1 MQFLERRMFSE
12 GGGVDPINPYFYVTS
27 DNKQVPLNVDK
38 LYEVLTTAGISE
50 LSALIQNPDV
60 TYSPETQELF
70 RRVVGERA
78 AQASGT
84 TPNNIVFGEV
94 LPDFLD
100 LRSGL
105 TDIGGFVKDTGLE
118 AIEKV
123 VGLGRGFMADQGE
136 PQDLFVSE
144 RYPFKRKKEITP
156 PQLADIP
163 QITED
168 MSFPEKLATAIRG
181 GAISVA
187 NIGSALASGAAQS
200 SFLPDR
206 AGLLRMGFSNEELDA
221 ILKRAQEGEIRD
233 FQEEVSKLTDKD
245 EDVVETAVVSEVP
258 EEPELPRGIVEIRNI
273 DPDSYEDDTI
283 RRLQYERDMITRD
296 DLGRPLPDTQLL
308 QSREIQE
315 ALDEIRPAEV
325 KVDVD
330 KTEIE
335 SLADIEEKFA
345 GLSEDEISEELEK
358 EQKKFLDENL
368 DLSVQ
373 KPTLD
378 VASFDEEEDDTLRDT
393 FGDSISKKIDEPG
406 FFGSNRFLDFIRETG
421 KELIEKGQ
429 IGPGLAAGAAKA
441 AEVRAARELAE
452 ETRQKTFLDKVAIEK
467 IKANLKDLEGVSASD
482 AEKIAKREEAVA
494 EDLANFDK
502 NRRTLSNL
510 NKAISIIDA
519 GGAGGLQG
527 LFGEVSDMII
537 AAAKQG
543 NPGKKFDDLEPRT
556 KANAILNVLRQA
568 NVREI
573 LGESGKTISNL
584 DRQIV
589 EEVFGDIKV
598 TTPISVTIKKLE
610 DSRNSI
616 INNLEK
622 AQNRVMLHADFFK
635 RLKVQSA
642 VMDTNSSI
650 LDLLRNFS
658 TANATS
664 YIASDA
670 DSAGEI
676 IDTTLAD

>member
-315 ALDEIRPAEV
+315 ALDQIRPAEV

-335 SLADIEEKFA
+335 SLADVEEKFA

-482 AEKIAKREEAVA
+482 AEKIAKREELVA
-494 EDLANFDK
+494 EDLASFDK

>member
-315 ALDEIRPAEV
+315 ALDQIRPAEV

-335 SLADIEEKFA
+335 SLADVEEKFA

>member
-315 ALDEIRPAEV
+315 ALDQIRPAEV

-335 SLADIEEKFA
+335 SLADVEEKFA

-368 DLSVQ
+368 DLNVQ

-482 AEKIAKREEAVA
+482 AEKIAKREELVA
-494 EDLANFDK
+494 EDLASFDK

>member
-78 AQASGT
+78 AQASGA
-84 TPNNIVFGEV
+84 TPNNIVFGEL

-123 VGLGRGFMADQGE
+123 VGFGRGFMADQGE

-156 PQLADIP
+156 PQLAEIP

-168 MSFPEKLATAIRG
+168 MSFPEKLGTAIRG

-187 NIGSALASGAAQS
+187 NIASALGSGAAQS
-200 SFLPDR
+200 SFVPDR
-206 AGLLRMGFSNEELDA
+206 SGLLRMGFSNEELDA

-315 ALDEIRPAEV
+315 ALDQIRPAEV

-335 SLADIEEKFA
+335 SLADVEEKFA

-368 DLSVQ
+368 DLNVQ

-393 FGDSISKKIDEPG
+393 FGDPISKKIDQPG

-452 ETRQKTFLDKVAIEK
+452 ETREKTFLDKVAIEK

-482 AEKIAKREEAVA
+482 AEKIAKREELVA

-670 DSAGEI
+670 DSVGEI

>member
-1 MQFLERRMFSE
+1 M
-12 GGGVDPINPYFYVTS
+12 
-27 DNKQVPLNVDK
+27 
-38 LYEVLTTAGISE
+38 
-50 LSALIQNPDV
+50 
-60 TYSPETQELF
+60 
-70 RRVVGERA
+70 
-78 AQASGT
+78 
-84 TPNNIVFGEV
+84 
-94 LPDFLD
+94 
-100 LRSGL
+100 
-105 TDIGGFVKDTGLE
+105 
-118 AIEKV
+118 
-123 VGLGRGFMADQGE
+123 
-136 PQDLFVSE
+136 
-144 RYPFKRKKEITP
+144 
-156 PQLADIP
+156 
-163 QITED
+163 
-168 MSFPEKLATAIRG
+168 
-181 GAISVA
+181 
-187 NIGSALASGAAQS
+187 
-200 SFLPDR
+200 
-206 AGLLRMGFSNEELDA
+206 
-221 ILKRAQEGEIRD
+221 
-233 FQEEVSKLTDKD
+233 
-245 EDVVETAVVSEVP
+245 
-258 EEPELPRGIVEIRNI
+258 
-273 DPDSYEDDTI
+273 
-283 RRLQYERDMITRD
+283 
-296 DLGRPLPDTQLL
+296 
-308 QSREIQE
+308 
-315 ALDEIRPAEV
+315 
-325 KVDVD
+325 
-330 KTEIE
+330 
-335 SLADIEEKFA
+335 
-345 GLSEDEISEELEK
+345 
-358 EQKKFLDENL
+358 
-368 DLSVQ
+368 
-373 KPTLD
+373 
-378 VASFDEEEDDTLRDT
+378 
-393 FGDSISKKIDEPG
+393 
-406 FFGSNRFLDFIRETG
+406 
-421 KELIEKGQ
+421 
-429 IGPGLAAGAAKA
+429 
-441 AEVRAARELAE
+441 
-452 ETRQKTFLDKVAIEK
+452 
-467 IKANLKDLEGVSASD
+467 EGVSASD
-482 AEKIAKREEAVA
+482 AEKIAKREELVA
-494 EDLANFDK
+494 EDLASFDK

>member
-156 PQLADIP
+156 PQLAEIP

-168 MSFPEKLATAIRG
+168 MSFPEKLTTAIRG

-187 NIGSALASGAAQS
+187 NIASALGSGAAQS

-315 ALDEIRPAEV
+315 ALDQIRPAEV

-335 SLADIEEKFA
+335 SLADVEEKFA

-368 DLSVQ
+368 DLNVQ

-482 AEKIAKREEAVA
+482 AEKIAKREELVA
-494 EDLANFDK
+494 EDLASFDK

>member
-315 ALDEIRPAEV
+315 ALY
-325 KVDVD
+325 
-330 KTEIE
+330 
-335 SLADIEEKFA
+335 
-345 GLSEDEISEELEK
+345 
-358 EQKKFLDENL
+358 
-368 DLSVQ
+368 
-373 KPTLD
+373 
-378 VASFDEEEDDTLRDT
+378 LR
-393 FGDSISKKIDEPG
+393 K
-406 FFGSNRFLDFIRETG
+406 
-421 KELIEKGQ
+421 
-429 IGPGLAAGAAKA
+429 
-441 AEVRAARELAE
+441 
-452 ETRQKTFLDKVAIEK
+452 
-467 IKANLKDLEGVSASD
+467 
-482 AEKIAKREEAVA
+482 
-494 EDLANFDK
+494 
-502 NRRTLSNL
+502 
-510 NKAISIIDA
+510 
-519 GGAGGLQG
+519 
-527 LFGEVSDMII
+527 
-537 AAAKQG
+537 
-543 NPGKKFDDLEPRT
+543 
-556 KANAILNVLRQA
+556 
-568 NVREI
+568 
-573 LGESGKTISNL
+573 
-584 DRQIV
+584 
-589 EEVFGDIKV
+589 
-598 TTPISVTIKKLE
+598 
-610 DSRNSI
+610 
-616 INNLEK
+616 
-622 AQNRVMLHADFFK
+622 
-635 RLKVQSA
+635 
-642 VMDTNSSI
+642 
-650 LDLLRNFS
+650 
-658 TANATS
+658 
-664 YIASDA
+664 
-670 DSAGEI
+670 
-676 IDTTLAD
+676 

>member
-1 MQFLERRMFSE
+1 
-12 GGGVDPINPYFYVTS
+12 
-27 DNKQVPLNVDK
+27 
-38 LYEVLTTAGISE
+38 
-50 LSALIQNPDV
+50 
-60 TYSPETQELF
+60 
-70 RRVVGERA
+70 
-78 AQASGT
+78 
-84 TPNNIVFGEV
+84 
-94 LPDFLD
+94 
-100 LRSGL
+100 
-105 TDIGGFVKDTGLE
+105 
-118 AIEKV
+118 
-123 VGLGRGFMADQGE
+123 
-136 PQDLFVSE
+136 
-144 RYPFKRKKEITP
+144 
-156 PQLADIP
+156 
-163 QITED
+163 
-168 MSFPEKLATAIRG
+168 
-181 GAISVA
+181 
-187 NIGSALASGAAQS
+187 
-200 SFLPDR
+200 
-206 AGLLRMGFSNEELDA
+206 MGFSNEELDA
-221 ILKRAQEGEIRD
+221 ILKRAQEGDIRD
-233 FQEEVSKLTDKD
+233 FQEEVSKLTGKD
-245 EDVVETAVVSEVP
+245 DDVVETAVVSEVP

-273 DPDSYEDDTI
+273 DPDLYEDDTI

-315 ALDEIRPAEV
+315 ALDKIRPAEV

-335 SLADIEEKFA
+335 SLADVEEKFA

-368 DLSVQ
+368 DLNVQ

-378 VASFDEEEDDTLRDT
+378 IASFDDEEDDTLRDT

-467 IKANLKDLEGVSASD
+467 IKANLKDLEGISASD

-494 EDLANFDK
+494 EDLASFDK

>member
-156 PQLADIP
+156 PQLAEIP

-168 MSFPEKLATAIRG
+168 MSFPEKLTTAIRG

-187 NIGSALASGAAQS
+187 NIASALGSGAAQS

>member
-163 QITED
+163 QITEY

-315 ALDEIRPAEV
+315 ALDQIRPAEV

-335 SLADIEEKFA
+335 SLADVEEKFA

-482 AEKIAKREEAVA
+482 AEKIAKREELVA
-494 EDLANFDK
+494 EDLASFDK

>member
-168 MSFPEKLATAIRG
+168 MSFPEKLTTAIRG

-187 NIGSALASGAAQS
+187 NIASALGSGAAQS

-315 ALDEIRPAEV
+315 ALDQIRPAEV

-335 SLADIEEKFA
+335 SLADVEEKFA

-368 DLSVQ
+368 DLNVQ

-482 AEKIAKREEAVA
+482 AEKIAKREELVA
-494 EDLANFDK
+494 EDLASFDK

>member
-335 SLADIEEKFA
+335 SLADVEEKFA

-482 AEKIAKREEAVA
+482 AEKIAKREELVA
-494 EDLANFDK
+494 EDLASFDK

>member
-156 PQLADIP
+156 PQLAEIP

-168 MSFPEKLATAIRG
+168 MSFPEKLTTAIRG

-187 NIGSALASGAAQS
+187 NIASALGSGAAQS

-368 DLSVQ
+368 DLNVQ

>member
-156 PQLADIP
+156 PQLAEIP

-168 MSFPEKLATAIRG
+168 MSFPEKLTTAIRG

-187 NIGSALASGAAQS
+187 NIASALGSGAAQS

-368 DLSVQ
+368 DLNVQ

-482 AEKIAKREEAVA
+482 AEKIAKREELVA
-494 EDLANFDK
+494 EDLASFDK